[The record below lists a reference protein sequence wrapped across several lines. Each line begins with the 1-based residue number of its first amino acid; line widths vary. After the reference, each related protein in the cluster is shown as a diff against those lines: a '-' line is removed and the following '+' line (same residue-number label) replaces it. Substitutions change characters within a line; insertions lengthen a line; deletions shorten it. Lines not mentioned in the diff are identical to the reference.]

1 MDDLFYAQVIIFVG
15 NIISGLFLAY
25 LSRNMYL
32 MSKELTHLWMELV
45 AASLSGERFI
55 HIPKGFVFTPLCGDD
70 DFEETVTDQRD
81 TNDIKKDA

>member
-32 MSKELTHLWMELV
+32 ASKELWMLGFDLNDSLNRMEK
-45 AASLSGERFI
+45 LSGASGEI
-55 HIPKGFVFTPLCGDD
+55 TKPS
-70 DFEETVTDQRD
+70 E
-81 TNDIKKDA
+81 DA